1 MFRQVKDESHT
12 STDESVNDD
21 LYTKSVGSDDS
32 AKNDSVTHDSAM
44 DGSGSDD
51 AATNDTTA
59 FNSTTNDSAEFNS
72 GSDESSDKGRIVG
85 GSSVEK
91 GNYPFMASLRKQ
103 K

>member
-1 MFRQVKDESHT
+1 MCKQVKDESECY
-12 STDESVNDD
+12 ESD
-21 LYTKSVGSDDS
+21 
-32 AKNDSVTHDSAM
+32 DSVTHDSAM

-59 FNSTTNDSAEFNS
+59 FNSTIDDSAEDNS

-103 K
+103 KYFFLNFQ